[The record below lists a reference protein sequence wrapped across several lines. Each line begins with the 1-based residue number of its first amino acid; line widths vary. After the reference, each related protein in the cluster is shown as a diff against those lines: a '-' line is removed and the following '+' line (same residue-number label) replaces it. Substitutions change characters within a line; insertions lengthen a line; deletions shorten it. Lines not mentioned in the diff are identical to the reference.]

1 MSCSAAADTV
11 RPFRFRKKA
20 VLLLFL
26 IDPDEEET
34 YNEVECVGGGGAD
47 AVGAGE
53 LERAVQAPLP
63 GAAIT
68 RVAHLMN
75 SHTKT
80 QPAMAQNCSCLQ
92 LLRVQPCRIERDTEK
107 RGANHGGRCYICS
120 CSSQSQQETE
130 QEEDEGRRQECSSS
144 AHDVADPLPF
154 PPILKRIVPFEIGLI
169 ACDWGVVGPLYM
181 PCRRAAAR
189 DMQKSNAAEST
200 PGNPKIRADLP
211 TAKNSTRTISQ
222 ALNDREV
229 GAERVQILASI
240 LGCCSNSA
248 INFVGYLFQ
257 LSSSLTF

>member
-1 MSCSAAADTV
+1 MAMSCSAAADTV

-80 QPAMAQNCSCLQ
+80 QPAMAQLFMSAATTRTALPNRERHREERSKPWRSLLHLQ
-92 LLRVQPCRIERDTEK
+92 LQLPVPAGDRAR
-107 RGANHGGRCYICS
+107 RG
-120 CSSQSQQETE
+120 
-130 QEEDEGRRQECSSS
+130 
-144 AHDVADPLPF
+144 
-154 PPILKRIVPFEIGLI
+154 
-169 ACDWGVVGPLYM
+169 
-181 PCRRAAAR
+181 
-189 DMQKSNAAEST
+189 
-200 PGNPKIRADLP
+200 
-211 TAKNSTRTISQ
+211 
-222 ALNDREV
+222 
-229 GAERVQILASI
+229 
-240 LGCCSNSA
+240 
-248 INFVGYLFQ
+248 
-257 LSSSLTF
+257 